1 MRITQIIVF
10 LVLFL
15 TSCKEDKQ
23 ALLEAQQRESQRV
36 EALVAELQAKW
47 KFTLPDYTPEQQA
60 FFQDWG
66 QWFVLLS
73 ELKQTP
79 QGSLKAFQ
87 DKASNLSLKVSDVTE
102 SIPVSLQRPELK
114 SRFTVLRT
122 KINALDLF
130 VSLDQVPM
138 EKVNICIVEINEQLV
153 AIQAQVQE
161 YILRTSIPMEEGE
174 RQMIERMRD
183 TTRLLRQVPTVSDIE

>member
-10 LVLFL
+10 LVLFF

-87 DKASNLSLKVSDVTE
+87 DKASNLSLKVRDVTE

-130 VSLDQVPM
+130 VNLDQVPM

>member
-1 MRITQIIVF
+1 MRITQIIIF
-10 LVLFL
+10 LTLFF

-47 KFTLPDYTPEQQA
+47 KFILPDYTPEQQA

-87 DKASNLSLKVSDVTE
+87 DKASNLSLKVRDVTE

-130 VSLDQVPM
+130 VNLDQVPM

>member
-10 LVLFL
+10 LVLFF

-87 DKASNLSLKVSDVTE
+87 DKASNLSLKVRDVTE

-130 VSLDQVPM
+130 VNLDQVPM
-138 EKVNICIVEINEQLV
+138 EKVNICIVEINEQLI